1 MLFSLIVAF
10 LLLLVVVIAS
20 IQNTVPLDLKF
31 ITLQLQLPLSYV
43 IFYSSV
49 LGGAIVAVLALP
61 RLVSKYFKVRSLNK
75 EIRALKKRTL
85 DLEKTTMYME
95 TDTDN
100 LV

>member
-31 ITLQLQLPLSYV
+31 ITLQIQIPLSYV

-49 LGGAIVAVLALP
+49 LGGAIVAILTLP
-61 RLVSKYFKVRSLNK
+61 KLVSKYLKVRGLNK
-75 EIRALKKRTL
+75 KIRELKKRSL

-95 TDTDN
+95 TDN
-100 LV
+100 LD

>member
-10 LLLLVVVIAS
+10 LLLLVVVIGS

-31 ITLQLQLPLSYV
+31 ITLQLQIPLSYV

-49 LGGAIVAVLALP
+49 LGGAIVAVLTLP
-61 RLVSKYFKVRSLNK
+61 KLVSKYLRVRSLNK
-75 EIRALKKRTL
+75 RLNELKKRTL
-85 DLEKTTMYME
+85 ELEKTTME
-95 TDTDN
+95 LEREN